1 MNAICELPTDHR
13 RHAKHLYWQG
23 YRVCEIAELIGEK
36 EKTVHSWKTCD
47 EWDRATPLERIQAA
61 TEARLVQLILKD
73 PKSGSDYKE
82 IDLLHR
88 QLERQARI
96 KRFQDGG
103 TETDLNPELAKRN
116 AGEKRKPKRNDIP
129 EELVEKLVET
139 FLDGCFDYQKDWY
152 RAGGQRTR
160 AILKSRQIG
169 ATFYFAREALIDAL
183 TTGRN
188 QIFLSA
194 SKAQAHIFKAY
205 IQAFARDTVG
215 VELTGDPIILP
226 NGAELHFL
234 GTNARTAQG
243 YHGNFYFD
251 EFFWTFKFN
260 ELNKVASGM
269 AMQKQYRRTYFSTP
283 SSMAHEAYSFW
294 TGERFNKGKPSA
306 QHLKMDISHG
316 ALQQGQLCDDR
327 IWRQIVTILDA
338 EDRGCDLFDI
348 DELRLEYDAAA
359 FQNLLMCQFVDDG
372 ASIFPLNMLQSC
384 MVDSWSIWEDY
395 KPFAARPFAGRQVP
409 RARAPPVPRHGLHR
423 AGRDD
428 SPGNTA
434 VLGHLHRDR
443 HHRPGQRRGPAG
455 APVLPGAAHI
465 LLQPRGQGAPGDE
478 GLGRDQQGPAG
489 VRRRLDRPGAVA
501 DGHPQD
507 RHSRWTAVHLRRWT
521 NRQHRPCR
529 PGMGTLSRIAQR
541 AARGPDRG
549 QHRHHGVQLSEVAAK
564 DDFAA
569 IKNISRDDLLA
580 ALRTPPQLMGV
591 VPQNAG
597 GFGSIREATQIWAI
611 NELEP
616 IQARLAQVNDWL
628 GEEVV
633 SFRPF
638 EIPAQE

>member
-1 MNAICELPTDHR
+1 MNAIVELPTDHR

-36 EKTVHSWKTCD
+36 EKTLHSWKARD
-47 EWDRATPLERIQAA
+47 EWDRASPLERIQAA

-73 PKSGSDYKE
+73 PKTGADYKE

-88 QLERQARI
+88 QMERQARI
-96 KRFQDGG
+96 QRYQGGG

-116 AGEKRKPKRNDIP
+116 AGEKRKPKRNDIT
-129 EELVEKLVET
+129 EEMVEKLVEA

-152 RAGGQRTR
+152 RAGNQRTR

-205 IQAFARDTVG
+205 IQAFARDVVG

-283 SSMAHEAYSFW
+283 SSMAHEAYTFW
-294 TGERFNKGKPSA
+294 TGERFNKGKPA
-306 QHLKMDISHG
+306 AKHLKLDVSHD
-316 ALQQGQLCDDR
+316 ALQPGRLCEDR

-359 FQNLLMCQFVDDG
+359 FQNLLMCEFVDDG
-372 ASIFPLNMLQSC
+372 ASIFPLNLLQPC
-384 MVDSWSIWEDY
+384 MVDSWSEWDDY
-395 KPFAARPFAGRQVP
+395 KPFAARPFADRQVWVGYDPAESGDSAGLVVVAPPLVPGGKFRILERHQFRGMDFNAQAEMIRRVTMRYWVTYIGIDTTGLGSAVAQLVRQFFPGLTTFSYSPEVKTRLVMKAWDVISKARLEFDAGFTDIAQSLMAIRKTVTPGGRQFTYT
-409 RARAPPVPRHGLHR
+409 
-423 AGRDD
+423 AGRND
-428 SPGNTA
+428 NT
-434 VLGHLHRDR
+434 GHADLAWALFHALHNE
-443 HHRPGQRRGPAG
+443 PLEGQT
-455 APVLPGAAHI
+455 
-465 LLQPRGQGAPGDE
+465 
-478 GLGRDQQGPAG
+478 
-489 VRRRLDRPGAVA
+489 VA
-501 DGHPQD
+501 N
-507 RHSRWTAVHLRRWT
+507 T
-521 NRQHRPCR
+521 
-529 PGMGTLSRIAQR
+529 
-541 AARGPDRG
+541 
-549 QHRHHGVQLSEVAAK
+549 
-564 DDFAA
+564 
-569 IKNISRDDLLA
+569 
-580 ALRTPPQLMGV
+580 
-591 VPQNAG
+591 
-597 GFGSIREATQIWAI
+597 SIM
-611 NELEP
+611 
-616 IQARLAQVNDWL
+616 
-628 GEEVV
+628 
-633 SFRPF
+633 
-638 EIPAQE
+638 EIY